1 MEISPA
7 ELPMAKFLQA
17 IRQWWAEALA
27 YTMGN
32 HGEEKQHLPPTVGV
46 QPYRDDP
53 YKEGH

>member
-7 ELPMAKFLQA
+7 ELPMANFLQA

-46 QPYRDDP
+46 QPYRDDR
-53 YKEGH
+53 YKECH